1 MRSRFRGFTT
11 IELLTVIAV
20 IAILL
25 GLLLPSL
32 NMARNTARNAQQR
45 VQLAAIDQALLAFR
59 NDYGDYPPSEFT
71 WTTEGGYCGA
81 QKLAE
86 ALLGLDLLGFHP
98 DSHFQLGELGTDG
111 LPLYPSDPSP
121 ENLRERRPR
130 YLEIETANAFLI
142 GDYESR
148 AGLFENTGYLAP
160 FTYVLCDVYG
170 RIPVE
175 VGGRIERAGLPILYY
190 RANPSGIGLHK
201 YERPVDTIYDFADNS
216 ELVSLGDNSW
226 DDLEWGE
233 VQDIKIEPF
242 YEFITDDRVVRP
254 LEARPWPYRP
264 DSYILISAGIDG
276 LYGTRDDI
284 TNFGN

>member
-1 MRSRFRGFTT
+1 MRSKFRGFTT

-59 NDYGDYPPSEFT
+59 NDYGDYPPSEYT
-71 WTTEGGYCGA
+71 WTTEGGYGGA
-81 QKLAE
+81 QKLVE
-86 ALLGLDLLGFHP
+86 GLLGLDLLGFHP
-98 DSHFQLGELGTDG
+98 DSEFDAILLEN
-111 LPLYPSDPSP
+111 PLYT
-121 ENLRERRPR
+121 ELTLHERRPR
-130 YLEIETANAFLI
+130 YLEIETASPFLV
-142 GDYESR
+142 GNYQSR
-148 AGLFENTGYLAP
+148 AGLFGANTGYLAP

-190 RANPSGIGLHK
+190 RANPSGIGLDLSG
-201 YERPVDTIYDFADNS
+201 RPVDTIYDFADNS
-216 ELVSLGDNSW
+216 ELVGLGDNSW
-226 DDLEWGE
+226 DDLKWGE
-233 VQDIKIEPF
+233 VQGIKIKPF
-242 YEFITDDRVVRP
+242 YEFITDDRVVRS
-254 LEARPWPYRP
+254 EGARPWPYRP

-284 TNFGN
+284 TNFGY